1 MQPKW
6 FGVELPVW
14 QNQKERN
21 TMVTL
26 KRALMAA
33 GILAASAAITAPAV
47 AAPPLCDTAGLK
59 SSSSSN
65 ARQLVVV
72 NTPTNRTTDLY
83 WIDQQGE
90 RKFYKTIAAGAR
102 FVQMTF
108 QGHVWVLENNLGYCD
123 AIFVVDSN
131 LDVVVR

>member
-1 MQPKW
+1 MAI
-6 FGVELPVW
+6 F
-14 QNQKERN
+14 
-21 TMVTL
+21 
-26 KRALMAA
+26 KRALVLA
-33 GILAASAAITAPAV
+33 GLLAASAAITVPAA
-47 AAPPLCDTAGLK
+47 AAPLCNTAGLK

-72 NTPTNRTTDLY
+72 NTPTNRSTDLY
-83 WIDQQGE
+83 WIDQQGK

-102 FVQMTF
+102 FVQMTY